1 VNRRISILVLTR
13 EAEER
18 LLGINREP
26 VLAEPEA
33 AAAPAVLPTVPPAAP
48 AAPTQ

>member
-18 LLGINREP
+18 LLGINRDA

-33 AAAPAVLPTVPPAAP
+33 AAAPAAPPAPPTAAP
-48 AAPTQ
+48 AAPAQ